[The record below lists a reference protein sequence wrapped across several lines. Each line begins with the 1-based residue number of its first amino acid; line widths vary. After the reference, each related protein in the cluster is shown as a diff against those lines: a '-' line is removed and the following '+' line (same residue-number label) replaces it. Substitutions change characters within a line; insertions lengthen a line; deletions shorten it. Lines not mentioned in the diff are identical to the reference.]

1 MTYRAFASKVAL
13 LPLALVLIGLGGC
26 GLKHPTANLVKGK
39 QLFIQKCGV
48 CHTLSH
54 ASTKGSIGPNLD
66 DAFMQDRK
74 DGEKSTSIEGLVGY
88 WIQYPNSQGVMPSR
102 IFTGQDA
109 QDVAAYVGRVAAVP
123 GQDTGA
129 LLTAVKITV
138 PVTAASGKTVF
149 TGVGGCGACHTLA
162 AAGTTGTVGPDL
174 TQRLSKDCSDP
185 ASQKVRGSSLTDCI
199 QTAIVKPYAYI
210 PSGYKAGV
218 MPSNFNQTLSSTQIK
233 ALVKFISSVTH

>member
-1 MTYRAFASKVAL
+1 MPYRAIASKVAL

-26 GLKHPTANLVKGK
+26 AIKHPTADLVKGK
-39 QLFIQKCGV
+39 QLFITKCGV

-54 ASTKGSIGPNLD
+54 ASTTGSVGPNLD
-66 DAFMQDRK
+66 DAFRQDRK
-74 DGEKSTSIEGLVGY
+74 DGEKSTSIEGLVDY
-88 WIQYPNSQGVMPSR
+88 WIQFPNSQGVMPAR

-109 QDVAAYVGRVAAVP
+109 QDVAAYVGQVASIP

-129 LLTAVKITV
+129 LAAAVKLTV

-174 TQRLSKDCSDP
+174 TARLAKDCASP
-185 ASQKVRGSSLTDCI
+185 ASQKVRGASLTQCI
-199 QTAIVKPYAYI
+199 MTAIVKPYAYL
-210 PSGYKAGV
+210 PAPYKAGI
-218 MPSNFNQTLSSTQIK
+218 MPSNFSQTLSSTQLK